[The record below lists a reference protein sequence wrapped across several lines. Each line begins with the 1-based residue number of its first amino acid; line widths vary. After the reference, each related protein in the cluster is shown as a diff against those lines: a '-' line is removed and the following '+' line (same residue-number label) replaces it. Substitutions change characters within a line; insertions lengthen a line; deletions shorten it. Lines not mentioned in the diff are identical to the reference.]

1 VRKVFKKRTRYESTA
16 RRSYWQVHMQAWLR
30 SGVTCSEYCR
40 DNRLDRATMM
50 RWIKALEVPV
60 PERRPAPKKQRRK
73 KKQKFSRMPAARTIA
88 FKAFWMMH
96 AEAHRESGLTAVQ
109 YANAHRLPAVRM
121 RRESRQFALIVPSQD
136 WRQML
141 HPSNRPPGSYRS
153 KIRDE
158 LRYDLCISPAGGT
171 SDQVAAPPTAQPM
184 RRQYTDKQKLAI
196 LADAAERG
204 VTVSM
209 VARRHG
215 VTPPMIFRWR
225 TEFGLAVKK
234 TESATLV
241 TATVIERA
249 GRGRPKKTPLVLENL
264 LPMPAGSV
272 SVEIADGRRVYAPAG
287 CNPDIVR
294 QYIANK
300 ESRP

>member
-1 VRKVFKKRTRYESTA
+1 MRKVFKKRTRYESTA

-30 SGVTCSEYCR
+30 SGVTRSEYCR
-40 DNRLDRATMM
+40 DNRLDRATMV

-60 PERRPAPKKQRRK
+60 PKRRPTPKKQDK
-73 KKQKFSRMPAARTIA
+73 TKLSRMPVARTIA

-96 AEAHRESGLTAVQ
+96 AEAQHESGLTPTQ
-109 YANAHRLPAVRM
+109 YADAHRLPVRRM
-121 RRESRQFALIVPSQD
+121 RRESRQFARVIPPQD
-136 WRQML
+136 WREML
-141 HPSNRPPGSYRS
+141 HSSNRPPGSYRS

-158 LRYDLCISPAGGT
+158 LRYDLCISPPGSP
-171 SDQVAAPPTAQPM
+171 SDPTAAPSTAQPT

-204 VTVSM
+204 VTVST

-215 VTPPMIFRWR
+215 ITPPMIFRWR
-225 TEFGLAVKK
+225 TEFGLAAKK

-249 GRGRPKKTPLVLENL
+249 GRGRPKKVSPLVLEHL
-264 LPMPAGSV
+264 LPIPAGAIT
-272 SVEIADGRRVYAPAG
+272 VELADGRRVYAPAG

>member
-1 VRKVFKKRTRYESTA
+1 VQKFFKKRSHYESTA

-30 SGVTCSEYCR
+30 SGVSRSEYCR
-40 DNRLDRATMM
+40 QNRLTRQTMD
-50 RWIKALEVPV
+50 RWIKALEIPV
-60 PERRPAPKKQRRK
+60 PKRLPAPKKQAK
-73 KKQKFSRMPAARTIA
+73 GTKNKLSRMPAARTIA

-96 AEAHRESGLTAVQ
+96 SEAQHESGLNATQ
-109 YANAHRLPAVRM
+109 YANAHRIPVVRM
-121 RRESRQFALIVPSQD
+121 RRESRQFARIVPPQD
-136 WRQML
+136 WREML
-141 HPSNRPPGSYRS
+141 HPSNRPPGSYRL

-158 LRYDLCISPAGGT
+158 LRDDLCISPGGGP
-171 SDQVAAPPTAQPM
+171 SDQAATPPTAQPT

-249 GRGRPKKTPLVLENL
+249 GRGPLSVRDESTIQASVQASGRVLGGT
-264 LPMPAGSV
+264 AG
-272 SVEIADGRRVYAPAG
+272 GWLHG
-287 CNPDIVR
+287 L
-294 QYIANK
+294 
-300 ESRP
+300 